1 MGWKIKAEQFNRY
14 MQISNAKLTLSIL
27 MMTIAYN
34 GYAQNNEKK
43 NTRSIATFTNGDEAI
58 EIIAKTNKN
67 VIKLSSTG
75 DYNEFDILDLSNH
88 EVRIQPSEN
97 NHLIDVDSI
106 TTYMVK
112 NADKMREEEEDES
125 SGA

>member
-1 MGWKIKAEQFNRY
+1 MLNL
-14 MQISNAKLTLSIL
+14 NAKRTLSIL

-34 GYAQNNEKK
+34 GFAQNNEKGK
-43 NTRSIATFTNGDEAI
+43 ARSIATFANGDEAI

-67 VIKLSSTG
+67 VIRLSSSD

-88 EVRIQPSEN
+88 EVNLQPRES
-97 NHLIDVDSI
+97 NHLIDIDSSANY
-106 TTYMVK
+106 TVERPE
-112 NADKMREEEEDES
+112 KMRKEEEDDS

>member
-1 MGWKIKAEQFNRY
+1 MIKLERFNRS

-34 GYAQNNEKK
+34 GYAQNNEKVK
-43 NTRSIATFTNGDEAI
+43 ARSIATFSNGDEAI

-67 VIKLSSTG
+67 VIKLSTAG

-88 EVRIQPSEN
+88 EVSIQPSEKN
-97 NHLIDVDSI
+97 KLMDVDSN
-106 TTYMVK
+106 THYMVES
-112 NADKMREEEEDES
+112 ADRIREEEEDDS
-125 SGA
+125 SGV